1 MFSEEEKKW
10 LEACQSLLDI
20 GMSISRESS
29 LWLINKVKELDEKLD
44 KLQTEEERCD

>member
-20 GMSISRESS
+20 GMFISSESS

-44 KLQTEEERCD
+44 KLQTEEEKCD